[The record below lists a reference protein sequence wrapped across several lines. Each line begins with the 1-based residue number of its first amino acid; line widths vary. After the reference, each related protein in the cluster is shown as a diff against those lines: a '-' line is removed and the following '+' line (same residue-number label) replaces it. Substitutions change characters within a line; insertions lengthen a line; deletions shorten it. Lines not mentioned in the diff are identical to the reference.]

1 VSGTKDKKQR
11 SSKEKAK
18 TEDKEGKEEKKSNKS
33 RSEGEGE
40 EAANKIKR
48 RRSFRLSRGV
58 TNKAFVKEEEK
69 AKEKESK
76 QQRRLSK
83 STSAIASA
91 VLTDRHVKSDGDEP
105 EKGDDKA
112 RGSRIHHKKKAGQE
126 GEVSKKK
133 STQVVD
139 KELESSSFVTAA
151 DSSDNKAVME
161 KDRAKRKSKSDD
173 EWERVKRLID
183 EAEAQKGR
191 AAKEAE
197 AVDDAVAYYAQKA
210 ETPKKDGAAASSFTP
225 ASSSSS
231 SSSSRKR
238 LTVSL
243 GPGASPRSNAMGSNR
258 MNTNARRVS
267 NELNIKV
274 QQFNIEKE
282 GVFKSFKYQQLPPLR
297 VKPLSSQS
305 NVIELFGPSDEPGAA
320 NRAEMLP
327 SGDVYC
333 RAISTYPWDMHA
345 SAQAEKAAAAAVA
358 SDPTRGLN
366 TNWSQVFEGVNV
378 VSSADG
384 KTKAGA
390 RPKVRSA
397 SSRLRVSHQHHYYG
411 YTRVPTHATL
421 LTGAGEQGQAR
432 GRPHLRRLRRSGLR
446 QPHAGRTCR
455 RLQLGREAQERC
467 GPRVPPVSFHRIV
480 WWRGMHCPFIHSLP
494 TRFAQ
499 QLLKRRV
506 RPSWNT

>member
-1 VSGTKDKKQR
+1 MSGTKEKKQR
-11 SSKEKAK
+11 SSKEKGK
-18 TEDKEGKEEKKSNKS
+18 TEEKSNKS

-40 EAANKIKR
+40 EVANKIKR

-58 TNKAFVKEEEK
+58 TNTKAFVKEEEK

-126 GEVSKKK
+126 EVSNKK

-139 KELESSSFVTAA
+139 KELESSSLVTAA
-151 DSSDNKAVME
+151 DSSDNKGVME
-161 KDRAKRKSKSDD
+161 KDKGKRKSKSDD
-173 EWERVKRLID
+173 EWEKVKRLID

-210 ETPKKDGAAASSFTP
+210 ETPRKDGVAAASSFTP

-305 NVIELFGPSDEPGAA
+305 NVIELFGPSDEPGVA

-358 SDPTRGLN
+358 ADPTRGLN

-390 RPKVRSA
+390 RPNVRSCLFSFVGL
-397 SSRLRVSHQHHYYG
+397 SSA
-411 YTRVPTHATL
+411 PL
-421 LTGAGEQGQAR
+421 L
-432 GRPHLRRLRRSGLR
+432 
-446 QPHAGRTCR
+446 
-455 RLQLGREAQERC
+455 
-467 GPRVPPVSFHRIV
+467 
-480 WWRGMHCPFIHSLP
+480 
-494 TRFAQ
+494 
-499 QLLKRRV
+499 
-506 RPSWNT
+506 

>member
-1 VSGTKDKKQR
+1 MSGTKDKKQR

-18 TEDKEGKEEKKSNKS
+18 TEDKEGKEEEKKSNKS

-76 QQRRLSK
+76 QQKRLSK

-112 RGSRIHHKKKAGQE
+112 RGSRIHQKKAGQE
-126 GEVSKKK
+126 EVGKKK

-183 EAEAQKGR
+183 EAEAQKER

-210 ETPKKDGAAASSFTP
+210 ETPRKDGAASASSFTP
-225 ASSSSS
+225 ASSS

-358 SDPTRGLN
+358 ADPTRGLN
-366 TNWSQVFEGVNV
+366 INWSQVFEGVNV

-390 RPKVRSA
+390 RPKVRSCLFSPSCLISTNSCH
-397 SSRLRVSHQHHYYG
+397 SS
-411 YTRVPTHATL
+411 
-421 LTGAGEQGQAR
+421 
-432 GRPHLRRLRRSGLR
+432 
-446 QPHAGRTCR
+446 CR
-455 RLQLGREAQERC
+455 
-467 GPRVPPVSFHRIV
+467 
-480 WWRGMHCPFIHSLP
+480 
-494 TRFAQ
+494 
-499 QLLKRRV
+499 
-506 RPSWNT
+506 